1 MTKIAS
7 KVTGWCLVMGWWTE
21 KGLKW
26 LQKLQGGIKVMGW
39 WTEKGQ
45 NGFKSYRVVFSH
57 GVVGPKWLQK
67 LQGGI

>member
-1 MTKIAS
+1 
-7 KVTGWCLVMGWWTE
+7 MGWWTE

-45 NGFKSYRVVFSH
+45 
-57 GVVGPKWLQK
+57 KWLQK